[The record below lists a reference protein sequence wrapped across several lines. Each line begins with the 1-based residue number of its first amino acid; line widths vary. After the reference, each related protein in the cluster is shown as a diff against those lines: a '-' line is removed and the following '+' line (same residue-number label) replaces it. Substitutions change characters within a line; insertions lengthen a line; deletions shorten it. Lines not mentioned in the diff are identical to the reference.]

1 MQQNIINLN
10 TGEVIIQNIKMTKNS
25 KIEDF
30 YDCDKKIVE
39 IKKRGDNKG
48 RIKFVNTIESNGIFA
63 YVHFSIDENFNFRRI
78 IIAPTLKGNPNN
90 LSVIEAS
97 KLWFRGVAIGEYE
110 DKKDSISGT
119 YSWGHF
125 SARYYDDRDYGI
137 TGGDI
142 RIVFE

>member
-1 MQQNIINLN
+1 M
-10 TGEVIIQNIKMTKNS
+10 
-25 KIEDF
+25 EDF